1 MITKDGDFFQIEK
14 WMFGEWPWTALEDV
28 SLDKREHLERRYQKN
43 PTRTHAWLIY
53 TGKWMIAAQLKIDY
67 EVGRLAG

>member
-1 MITKDGDFFQIEK
+1 MSPTQID
-14 WMFGEWPWTALEDV
+14 PV
-28 SLDKREHLERRYQKN
+28 PKN
-43 PTRTHAWLIY
+43 PTRMHAFLVY